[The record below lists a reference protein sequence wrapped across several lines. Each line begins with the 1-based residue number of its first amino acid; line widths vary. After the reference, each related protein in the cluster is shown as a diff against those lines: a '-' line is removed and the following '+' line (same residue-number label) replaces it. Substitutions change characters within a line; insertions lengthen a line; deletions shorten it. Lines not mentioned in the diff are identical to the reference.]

1 MVLYFIAKAQRPEIY
16 QWGYK
21 MKRHSLNGIGLNR
34 VAWWNLSK
42 TTGPTD
48 KLTLKSEGFEPS
60 SDHEMSKHG
69 RILVAMSGGIDSSL
83 AAVMLH
89 DEGYEVIGMTM
100 KTWDYASSG
109 GTKKETGCCSL
120 DSINDARNISVS
132 LGFPHYIL
140 DIRAEFGD
148 AVIDHFTGE
157 YLEGRTPNPCVMC
170 NTHIKWDALLRRA
183 DRLDCEL
190 IATGHYANI
199 RLVTTTPVVR
209 QSEQDH
215 QDTGEPLHGGDSAG
229 RYVISK
235 GVDTLK
241 DQSYVLW
248 GVSQESLRRTKLP
261 LGHLRKTEIR
271 EMATERGF
279 IELVNKSESYE
290 ICFVPDNDY
299 RGFLKRRVPG
309 LEAEVAGGNFVMEG
323 TGKIMGKHE
332 GYPFYTIGQ
341 RKGLGMAFGQPMFV
355 TEIRKETNEVVLG
368 VDTDLFRDGMMV
380 GKLNLQKYDRIVGSL
395 DTVTKVRYKDA
406 GTRAM
411 ISQTR
416 DPRTGNDQMEVL
428 FEQGVSAIAPGQAAV
443 FYEGDDVVGGGW
455 ITKSFRQDGV

>member
-1 MVLYFIAKAQRPEIY
+1 
-16 QWGYK
+16 
-21 MKRHSLNGIGLNR
+21 
-34 VAWWNLSK
+34 
-42 TTGPTD
+42 
-48 KLTLKSEGFEPS
+48 
-60 SDHEMSKHG
+60 MSKHG

-89 DEGYEVIGMTM
+89 EQGHEVIGMTM

-109 GTKKETGCCSL
+109 GSKKETGCCSL
-120 DSINDARNISVS
+120 DSINDARNIAVN

-148 AVIDHFTGE
+148 SVIDHFTGE
-157 YLEGRTPNPCVMC
+157 YLEGRTPNPCVLC

-183 DRLDCEL
+183 DKLDCES
-190 IATGHYANI
+190 IATGHYAHI
-199 RLVTTTPVVR
+199 R
-209 QSEQDH
+209 E
-215 QDTGEPLHGGDSAG
+215 ENG
-229 RYVISK
+229 RHIISK

-248 GVSQESLRRTKLP
+248 GVSQESLSRTKLP
-261 LGHLRKTEIR
+261 LGHLRKSEIR
-271 EMATERGF
+271 AMATERGF
-279 IELVNKSESYE
+279 MELVTKSESYE

-299 RGFLKRRVPG
+299 RGFLKRRIPG

-355 TEIRKETNEVVLG
+355 TEIRKDTNEVVLG
-368 VDTDLFRDGMMV
+368 VDKDLYRDGMMV
-380 GKLNLQKYDRIVGSL
+380 SKLNLQKYARL
-395 DTVTKVRYKDA
+395 DAPMETVTKVRYKDA
-406 GTRAM
+406 GTPATIIQSATDDR
-411 ISQTR
+411 
-416 DPRTGNDQMEVL
+416 MEVR
-428 FEQGVSAIAPGQAAV
+428 FHEGVSAIAPGQAAV

-455 ITKSFRQDGV
+455 IMKSFRQ